1 MFLEIISTITV
12 PLLVVIALG
21 FVATRHWSLD
31 PRTLGQLLVNV
42 VAPGAFVYFLLS
54 NPAPMSAVGFVTLYS
69 LGRFFVMYVVGWLVI
84 SAIVSDPV
92 ARRACALAVAF
103 PNSGNY
109 GIPLVDLAFGD
120 EWLFH
125 QSVITSMHS
134 VLIVAL
140 VPFLVPS
147 QNLGLA
153 ASFRSAFRAP
163 LLPAVMVAIAVK
175 LTGVTVPPVVMAPL
189 GVLAAALTP
198 LALLTLG
205 AQIAVAP
212 RISDPL
218 GVAGIVSMRL
228 VAAPLLTAASF
239 LLFDPGQA
247 ERDYLLV
254 NACVPVGLFLAV
266 LLAEHK
272 TVSQTIVAAVAVSTA
287 LAPLAVI
294 VVLALL

>member
-1 MFLEIISTITV
+1 MFLDIVTTITI

-21 FVATRHWSLD
+21 YVASRRLSLD
-31 PRTLGQLLVNV
+31 ARTLGQLLVNV

-69 LGRFFVMYVVGWLVI
+69 FCRFFVMYLVGWLVI
-84 SAIVSDPV
+84 SRFVSDPV

-120 EWLFH
+120 AWLFH

-147 QNLGLA
+147 RNLGFV
-153 ASFRSAFRAP
+153 ASLRSAFSAP
-163 LLPAVMVAIAVK
+163 LLPAVTAAIVIKMV
-175 LTGVTVPPVVMAPL
+175 GVEVPSVVMAPL

-205 AQIAVAP
+205 AQIAAAP
-212 RISDPL
+212 RITDPAS
-218 GVAGIVSMRL
+218 VAGIVSLRL

-239 LLFDPGQA
+239 LLFDPGEA